1 MTYRVIQWATGYV
14 GQESIKGILAHPELE
29 LVGVFVYSD
38 SKNGLD
44 AGDIC
49 GIAPTGVIA
58 TSSIDEILAL
68 DADCVVYTPML
79 SDQSELIRILESGK
93 NVVTPVGYIFP
104 SGRFA
109 EIEAACR
116 AGGVSLHGTGIN
128 PGGITERFPL
138 MLSALC
144 RDIRHVRCEEFSD
157 IRNYGAELVVR
168 EVMLFGKTLEVASN
182 SPMLKILG
190 DGFGQSIRMIAS
202 ELGWSLDDELRT
214 THAMAITKVDIETLV
229 GRIDAGTVAA
239 QRFTWEGTVNGE
251 AVITVTVNWLMGEE
265 NLEPA
270 WSLGEER
277 FEIAFDADPPI
288 SATFH
293 GLHPEEVGEEVNVGL
308 IAPAMHCVNAI
319 PYVVPAA
326 PGFVTYLDLPL
337 IAGRATQRSK

>member
-1 MTYRVIQWATGYV
+1 
-14 GQESIKGILAHPELE
+14 
-29 LVGVFVYSD
+29 
-38 SKNGLD
+38 
-44 AGDIC
+44 
-49 GIAPTGVIA
+49 
-58 TSSIDEILAL
+58 
-68 DADCVVYTPML
+68 
-79 SDQSELIRILESGK
+79 
-93 NVVTPVGYIFP
+93 
-104 SGRFA
+104 
-109 EIEAACR
+109 
-116 AGGVSLHGTGIN
+116 
-128 PGGITERFPL
+128 
-138 MLSALC
+138 
-144 RDIRHVRCEEFSD
+144 
-157 IRNYGAELVVR
+157 
-168 EVMLFGKTLEVASN
+168 
-182 SPMLKILG
+182 
-190 DGFGQSIRMIAS
+190 MIAS
-202 ELGWSLDDELRT
+202 ELGWILDRDLRT

-265 NLEPA
+265 NLEPP

-337 IAGRATQRSK
+337 IAGRGTQGSK